1 MTGWGRLRGALLAAG
16 VAAAVSGC
24 GQLFTQGQ
32 AQQPVTLAQLA
43 SRVDSLDAQLGE
55 VEAALASSGG
65 AGPGS
70 GGAQASGV
78 VPPGLATA
86 VVVADVLNVRSDP
99 SLSGTIKGTLLQ
111 NARVGILGEQGNW
124 TEITYTNPKTHVTLT
139 GWVDSDYLGPDT
151 GGSGQ
156 GGTATGASSGTAAG
170 GAQAASAA
178 AKPAGAASAA
188 TASDTLGS
196 DTAY

>member
-55 VEAALASSGG
+55 VEAALASSSG

-70 GGAQASGV
+70 GGAQTSGV
-78 VPPGLATA
+78 VSPGLATA

-151 GGSGQ
+151 SGSQ

-170 GAQAASAA
+170 GARAASAA
-178 AKPAGAASAA
+178 AKPAGGRSAA

-196 DTAY
+196 NTAY